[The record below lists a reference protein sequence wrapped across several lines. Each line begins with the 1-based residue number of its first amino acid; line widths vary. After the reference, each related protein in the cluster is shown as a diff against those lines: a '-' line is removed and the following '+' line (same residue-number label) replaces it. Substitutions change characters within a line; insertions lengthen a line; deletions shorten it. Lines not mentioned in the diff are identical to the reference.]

1 MYLVIK
7 TGCLTVLT
15 TSWFNFSRQ
24 PEMRLQSVCR
34 FFLQTANCKLPTNI
48 YFCCM
53 AEISISN
60 KDWPR
65 VKIKLQRKYNHLTD
79 AQLQYTEGQEEALIG
94 NLEALVNRNRD
105 YVVFTLKKALVNI
118 DNNRL

>member
-1 MYLVIK
+1 
-7 TGCLTVLT
+7 
-15 TSWFNFSRQ
+15 
-24 PEMRLQSVCR
+24 
-34 FFLQTANCKLPTNI
+34 
-48 YFCCM
+48 M

-79 AQLQYTEGQEEALIG
+79 DELQYTEGQEDNLI
-94 NLEALVNRNRD
+94 NKLADLVNRD
-105 YVVFTLKKALVNI
+105 STYVVFTLKKALVNI

>member
-1 MYLVIK
+1 
-7 TGCLTVLT
+7 
-15 TSWFNFSRQ
+15 
-24 PEMRLQSVCR
+24 
-34 FFLQTANCKLPTNI
+34 
-48 YFCCM
+48 M

-79 AQLQYTEGQEEALIG
+79 EELQYAEGQEDSLISK
-94 NLEALVNRNRD
+94 LADLVNRDRN

>member
-1 MYLVIK
+1 
-7 TGCLTVLT
+7 
-15 TSWFNFSRQ
+15 
-24 PEMRLQSVCR
+24 
-34 FFLQTANCKLPTNI
+34 
-48 YFCCM
+48 M

-60 KDWPR
+60 KDWER

-79 AQLQYTEGQEEALIG
+79 EQLQYSEGQEESLISKIMQ
-94 NLEALVNRNRD
+94 LVNRDRK

>member
-1 MYLVIK
+1 
-7 TGCLTVLT
+7 
-15 TSWFNFSRQ
+15 
-24 PEMRLQSVCR
+24 
-34 FFLQTANCKLPTNI
+34 
-48 YFCCM
+48 M

-60 KDWPR
+60 KDWQR

-79 AQLQYTEGQEEALIG
+79 EQLQYQEGQEDNLI
-94 NLEALVNRNRD
+94 NRVMALVNRDRK